1 MFYVFLYFR
10 KLSLKKYVIHYCN
23 KGTVCKHITSELV
36 IRTNIKWNRPV
47 NELRIEGSRYPEP
60 LSTRLQF
67 VGLQA
72 ALAIGGFGIRGLEY
86 TRTQKPEITRENWYF

>member
-1 MFYVFLYFR
+1 MYFYILENCH
-10 KLSLKKYVIHYCN
+10 LKKYVIHYCN

-86 TRTQKPEITRENWYF
+86 TRTQKPGITRKNCFFS